1 QPGDLVVW
9 GPSPGHH
16 VALVLEAGDDPLL
29 ASNGQDKG
37 PIAIRFSL
45 ESKYQPAQ
53 VTWLSCL
60 PWSGRDRC
68 LDGTRPGTWTGGGLD
83 RGRSRDVAVV
93 DVAAARRRPSPP
105 RSRGRP

>member
-1 QPGDLVVW
+1 MTAGHRFFAGTPSNDTYASAQSRDGLNYSGAGYTGTLLQHMRHIPKSAIQPGDLVVW
-9 GPSPGHH
+9 GPPPGHH

-29 ASNGQDKG
+29 ASHGQDKG

-60 PWSGRDRC
+60 P
-68 LDGTRPGTWTGGGLD
+68 
-83 RGRSRDVAVV
+83 
-93 DVAAARRRPSPP
+93 
-105 RSRGRP
+105 